1 MKKFELDL
9 KWNKE
14 NYHFPRNLL
23 TYSIYILKY
32 KTEIKKKKNIT
43 SSLLKNL
50 KKSKV
55 FIKITFF
62 IIRKYII
69 YHDINYTFIVRF
81 KKVSLS

>member
-32 KTEIKKKKNIT
+32 KTEIKKKE
-43 SSLLKNL
+43 
-50 KKSKV
+50 
-55 FIKITFF
+55 
-62 IIRKYII
+62 KYYIF
-69 YHDINYTFIVRF
+69 TF
-81 KKVSLS
+81 KKFKKI

>member
-1 MKKFELDL
+1 MKKFKLDL

-55 FIKITFF
+55 F
-62 IIRKYII
+62 
-69 YHDINYTFIVRF
+69 
-81 KKVSLS
+81 KKNKFLHY